1 MNSMCRRFI
10 DESRGA
16 AERFYGFLCC
26 HKGVMLMLAR
36 LLLFLYGQRI
46 VYYPMSIDSEIALQ
60 YQDGMIESWIA
71 MDRFGSGFTKW
82 LFGFS
87 RFVPYASVF
96 MMLIALFLFGM
107 GFDFCVYEWTG
118 GEKGYGLFYYI
129 FPAAFVSAP
138 CLAEQFYFTL
148 QCFEVAFAMVL
159 SLLAVYA
166 MSRWAYFRG
175 SGLWAVLCMAFMVW
189 AFGTYQAFI
198 PFYIALTL
206 IAFILWYLRDD
217 TYPSPEAE
225 ASKEGV
231 RIGTGIFAK
240 LSTPF
245 RLGILQAAVFA
256 AGFLLYIIIAQIV
269 KSTIEFETAYVGSMF
284 KWREIGLRAGLGNI
298 LTDIK
303 YIYFAELDTF
313 FSPLFLPLLI
323 LAMVLLLIRG
333 YKRGRK
339 GYWVFF
345 IACGLLAASPI
356 YITILS
362 GNNQMIRS
370 LFAYPLLF
378 SFCMGY
384 LTKLSGR
391 VLKVFMGL
399 LALSLVIGM
408 ANTTVALFHTAYL
421 SYEQEK
427 ALSGALYERI
437 SQTAMDAGLG
447 NTPRVVFVGKKGI
460 SLPGDA
466 LRGDVIGKSFFEWD
480 QGDYAGSTRR
490 IMGYWVHLGYY
501 IAPPSLEDAEIA
513 KEEAKDM
520 PVWPATDSVRVTHG
534 FIVVKLSD

>member
-1 MNSMCRRFI
+1 MNSICRRFLK
-10 DESRGA
+10 ESKEA

-26 HKGVMLMLAR
+26 HKGVMLMLAL

-118 GEKGYGLFYYI
+118 DEKGYGLFYYI

-148 QCFEVAFAMVL
+148 QCFEIAFAMVL

-166 MSRWAYFRG
+166 MSRWAYFHESR
-175 SGLWAVLCMAFMVW
+175 LWAILGMAFMVW

-245 RLGILQAAVFA
+245 RLGLLQAAVFA
-256 AGFLLYIIIAQIV
+256 AGFLIYIIIAQIV

-284 KWREIGLRAGLGNI
+284 KWREI
-298 LTDIK
+298 
-303 YIYFAELDTF
+303 
-313 FSPLFLPLLI
+313 
-323 LAMVLLLIRG
+323 
-333 YKRGRK
+333 
-339 GYWVFF
+339 
-345 IACGLLAASPI
+345 
-356 YITILS
+356 
-362 GNNQMIRS
+362 
-370 LFAYPLLF
+370 
-378 SFCMGY
+378 
-384 LTKLSGR
+384 
-391 VLKVFMGL
+391 
-399 LALSLVIGM
+399 
-408 ANTTVALFHTAYL
+408 
-421 SYEQEK
+421 
-427 ALSGALYERI
+427 
-437 SQTAMDAGLG
+437 
-447 NTPRVVFVGKKGI
+447 
-460 SLPGDA
+460 
-466 LRGDVIGKSFFEWD
+466 
-480 QGDYAGSTRR
+480 
-490 IMGYWVHLGYY
+490 
-501 IAPPSLEDAEIA
+501 
-513 KEEAKDM
+513 
-520 PVWPATDSVRVTHG
+520 
-534 FIVVKLSD
+534 